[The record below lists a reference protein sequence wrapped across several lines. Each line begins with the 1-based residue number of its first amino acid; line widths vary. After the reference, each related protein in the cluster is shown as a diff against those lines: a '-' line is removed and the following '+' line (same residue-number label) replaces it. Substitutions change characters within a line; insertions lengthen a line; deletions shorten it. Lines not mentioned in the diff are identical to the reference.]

1 MRWKSETVLRELIED
16 RTQELASEMMKLSD
30 GASEPPEEMLTAMIE
45 LGDLRSE
52 LESLWDKRPASGE
65 SDALVC
71 APLNPVPSLNSG
83 TIALPEPDEPQ
94 H

>member
-1 MRWKSETVLRELIED
+1 MRWKSEIALRELIED
-16 RTQELASEMMKLSD
+16 RTQELASEMMKLPD

-45 LGDLRSE
+45 LEDLRSE
-52 LESLWDKRPASGE
+52 FEFLRDNRPGSGE
-65 SDALVC
+65 PDALVC

-83 TIALPEPDEPQ
+83 TIALPEQDEPQ